1 MMVSNKPGFFEKGDF
16 FPQTLGLG
24 LFGPSDQILQNIY
37 PKLGVAKGKGEPS
50 TEEVTPVL

>member
-1 MMVSNKPGFFEKGDF
+1 MMVSNKLGFFENGDF
-16 FPQTLGLG
+16 FPQTLGL
-24 LFGPSDQILQNIY
+24 FGPPDQILQNIY